1 MPTIYSVRIDTVTAE
16 DLAQHLDGLLA
27 ELRHSL
33 ASGGAGVDREAE
45 AVLCELE
52 ELPARLLAEDAEW
65 EPPELSD
72 EQPQPPPARVAA
84 NEKLRGPLVDV
95 ENMRGFGDIG
105 VRAREARLELD
116 RQQEEGN

>member
-1 MPTIYSVRIDTVTAE
+1 MTVE

-52 ELPARLLAEDAEW
+52 ELPARLEELAEAAEW
-65 EPPELSD
+65 EPFGLSP
-72 EQPQPPPARVAA
+72 EQPETPPARAAA
-84 NEKLRGPLVDV
+84 NEKLRALLVDV
-95 ENMRGFGDIG
+95 ESVRGFGDIG
-105 VRAREARLELD
+105 ARAREARLELD
-116 RQQEEGN
+116 RRQEGWN